1 MNIVKSKIAPNP
13 KEATY
18 WADMTANKYG
28 KVIKVWSRGKWEP
41 IAGEGDAGISD
52 VDYNDVENKPMINGV
67 VLKGNISLDDLGVI
81 DAEDVAQNIPSE
93 YITEEE
99 LAESV
104 YDKEEM
110 HEIIS
115 NVEGS
120 NIWNDIQ

>member
-28 KVIKVWSRGKWEP
+28 KVIKVWSKGKWEP
-41 IAGEGDAGISD
+41 IAGEGGAGISD

-67 VLKGNISLDDLGVI
+67 VLKGNVSLDDLGVI

-99 LAESV
+99 LAEAV

-120 NIWNDIQ
+120 NIWNDVQ